1 MVRTDRLFTVSLY
14 IFLFIMSAAMIF
26 PLLYVLSVSFTD
38 PKAYVPDQLTLW
50 PKQWSLSAYEY
61 ILSGGAIVNAL
72 KSTLFITAVGT
83 PISLVVTTS
92 FAYMLSKSY
101 LPGRNVMLLLVL
113 FTMLFSPGMIPNYLL
128 IRSLGLLDSLWALI
142 LPMATNAWS
151 ILVMKSFYQSIPSE
165 LEDSARIDGCN
176 DLQIYTRII
185 LPLSKAPMA
194 AFTLFFAVAY
204 WNVYFSALLY
214 LRDSTKWTLQV
225 ILQQVV
231 LASNASQFVD
241 SAVASQMDNI
251 VAMPPETVK
260 MATIILVVAPI
271 LLVYPFL
278 QKHFAKG
285 VLIGSVKG

>member
-1 MVRTDRLFTVSLY
+1 MVRTDRLFLAAVYT
-14 IFLFIMSAAMIF
+14 FLFLLSAAMIF
-26 PLLYVLSVSFTD
+26 PLLYVLAVSFTD
-38 PKAYVPDQLTLW
+38 PKVYVPDQLTLW
-50 PKQWSLSAYEY
+50 PKKWSLSAYEY

-72 KSTLFITAVGT
+72 KSTLFITVVGT
-83 PISLVVTTS
+83 PISLIVTSS
-92 FAYMLSKSY
+92 FAYMLSKNY

-128 IRSLGLLDSLWALI
+128 IRNLGLLDSLWALI

-176 DLQIYTRII
+176 DLQIYSRII

-194 AFTLFFAVAY
+194 AFTLFFAVAF

-214 LRDSTKWTLQV
+214 LRDSTQWTLQV

-251 VAMPPETVK
+251 MTMPPETVK
-260 MATIILVVAPI
+260 MATIIIVIAPI